1 MISSNEKKN
10 EMAREQRGKYI
21 YVYIYNGTT
30 TKKKKKRNKQ
40 ETDYNKILVGAH
52 IRDRKRH
59 TREEMIINSRLNGS
73 NLIFCFVYLI
83 SKYTIQPLLCMTHRD

>member
-1 MISSNEKKN
+1 MATFNDFEQRKKKRNGTRTERQIYICIYLQWNNNEK
-10 EMAREQRGKYI
+10 E
-21 YVYIYNGTT
+21 
-30 TKKKKKRNKQ
+30 KKRNKQ

-73 NLIFCFVYLI
+73 NLIFC
-83 SKYTIQPLLCMTHRD
+83 LCLSHF